1 MKEVKVSL
9 VNPREMKVK
18 GKLEVRVWGYDCV
31 AHLLSFLHRDW
42 LDMLSP
48 PIVPPSQ
55 QPAEQPLESSASV
68 SMQGKNTR
76 NAMQKNKKVM
86 CYKLRT

>member
-1 MKEVKVSL
+1 MKEDK
-9 VNPREMKVK
+9 VNPREMKAK
-18 GKLEVRVWGYDCV
+18 GKLQVRVWGCGCV

-55 QPAEQPLESSASV
+55 QPTEQPQESSASV
-68 SMQGKNTR
+68 SVQGKDTR
-76 NAMQKNKKVM
+76 NAMQKNIKVM